1 MGRAGK
7 ITVEDIAYLVRSEPR
22 KFSRAKELLLISE
35 ELNRA
40 KKAFD
45 NDDF

>member
-1 MGRAGK
+1 MGRVGK
-7 ITVEDIAYLVRSEPR
+7 ITVEDIAYLVRNEPR

-40 KKAFD
+40 KKAFEGED
-45 NDDF
+45 L